1 MALKSKHPRAPKHLR
16 KDGAQLY
23 RDIAAEY
30 EITDSAGTA
39 LLTTACECLDRM
51 RAAQRAIE
59 EHGEMTLDRYGC
71 PKINP
76 AIGLEKDSRAHFI
89 LALKALSLDI
99 EPIRNRVGRPALSGY
114 TGGSSRAD

>member
-1 MALKSKHPRAPKHLR
+1 MSLKAKSPKTPKHLR
-16 KDGAQLY
+16 RDGAELF
-23 RDIAAEY
+23 RDVASEY
-30 EITDSAGTA
+30 GISDSAGIA
-39 LLTTACECLDRM
+39 LLATACECLDRM